1 MKRHW
6 EQEYERAEEEV
17 VPCRDGGS
25 SSGQADGQKR
35 GIAQL
40 NVQLVQQTRVLAK
53 ALYRTLAHYSDLS
66 YAELVRLVERAT
78 RAAKAPSADADA
90 DADSHT
96 SYGVLG
102 AFLTH
107 LLQAPLI
114 LARNPLA
121 ILVSLLVTT

>member
-6 EQEYERAEEEV
+6 EQEYERAAEEV
-17 VPCRDGGS
+17 VPRREGGS
-25 SSGQADGQKR
+25 CSGQSDGQKR

-40 NVQLVQQTRVLAK
+40 TVPLVQQTRVLGK
-53 ALYRTLAHYSDLS
+53 ALYRTLAHYSDLT
-66 YAELVRLVERAT
+66 YAELVRLVERAA
-78 RAAKAPSADADA
+78 RAAKAPASADADSSA
-90 DADSHT
+90 

-121 ILVSLLVTT
+121 ILVSLPLLV